1 MTHMVNSSEKVMAI
15 EGMKHAEKIN
25 FLGHKPRKALS
36 PHQGQSQPFG

>member
-1 MTHMVNSSEKVMAI
+1 MISHRAQKK
-15 EGMKHAEKIN
+15 GMKHAEQII